1 MYRLCYC
8 YILMASRGVERSA
21 SFVVIVVSAFSIAEM
36 VIEMTM
42 TQSFVM
48 IFLLDLLAVLGEIYS
63 RSSSLIQHLLLNY
76 IVMHT

>member
-1 MYRLCYC
+1 
-8 YILMASRGVERSA
+8 MASRGVERSA